1 MAKRSTRVVTT
12 STTNTKTFD
21 KKTGEVIHRTESI
34 SHSKIS
40 NFSLAGLIV
49 FILIIV
55 SVIGIMSGRGDQRTF
70 YSFLEM
76 LSNVPVVEFGFN
88 TNLLNYNVDW
98 PTWLN
103 WAEVILEVLVR
114 FVGLLAFFVQGLVN
128 SVLYIYYFLR
138 WVFVV

>member
-1 MAKRSTRVVTT
+1 MAKRVIES
-12 STTNTKTFD
+12 TKTLTAD
-21 KKTGEVIHRTESI
+21 KKTGEVIHRTESRARNV
-34 SHSKIS
+34 KE
-40 NFSLAGLIV
+40 FSLVGLIV

-70 YSFLEM
+70 FSFLEM

-88 TNLLNYNVDW
+88 TNLLNFAVDF
-98 PTWLN
+98 PSWLT

-114 FVGLLAFFVQGLVN
+114 FIGLLAFFVQGLVN
-128 SVLYIYYFLR
+128 SLLYVYYFLR